1 MDKFDLYRDIA
12 SRTGGDVYVGVVGPV
27 RTGKSTLIKQVM
39 QKFVVDGIV
48 NQDERN
54 RAIDEIPQSADG
66 KTIMTTQPRFVPNE
80 AVKVSV
86 GDNITLNMRLIDCVG
101 YLVDGALG
109 AEEDGKE
116 RMVSTP
122 WAEEDMPF
130 SKAAE
135 IGTQKVIKEHSTI
148 ALAVTTDGSFGNI
161 PRQDYVKA
169 EERVISEL
177 KECRKPFAIVLN
189 VADENSESAQQLKD
203 ELQKKYDAPVVVK
216 NALEMNE
223 DDVSEIL
230 ETVLLEFGVKT
241 IDFNLPRW
249 VQALP
254 IDSDVVQELISGVK
268 DMAGDVERMKDYDKI
283 DAYFENANLWQT
295 PSSINLDAGKGKVT
309 VDMDVKRGVF
319 FDVASKECGVDV
331 SDEYDMLVNMK
342 SLCRSKDKIERLQ
355 SALEQVETLGYGVVA
370 PTMDEIELKE
380 PELLRQGGQYGVRLK
395 ANAPSLHI
403 MKVDVETEV
412 SPIVGSEEQ
421 SKDLVDGMMS
431 DFENDKQAIWNT
443 NIFGRS
449 LSSLVADGI
458 NNKLQTVPAE
468 AELKLKK
475 TLGRIVNEGKGGVI
489 CILL

>member
-39 QKFVVDGIV
+39 QQFVVDGIV
-48 NQDERN
+48 NPDEKN

-80 AVKVSV
+80 AVRVTV
-86 GDNITLNMRLIDCVG
+86 GDNVSLNMRLIDCVG

-122 WAEEDMPF
+122 WSEQDMPF

-161 PRQDYVKA
+161 PRGDFVHA
-169 EERVISEL
+169 EERVIREL
-177 KECRKPFAIVLN
+177 KECGKPFAIVLN
-189 VADENSESAQQLKD
+189 VADETADGALQLKE
-203 ELQKKYDAPVVVK
+203 ELQNKYDAPVVVK
-216 NALEMNE
+216 NALDMDE
-223 DDVSEIL
+223 DDISEIL

-241 IDFNLPRW
+241 IDFQLPRW

-254 IDSDVVQELISGVK
+254 IDSDVVQELIDGVRNMS
-268 DMAGDVERMKDYDKI
+268 DDVDKMKDYDKI
-283 DAYFENANLWQT
+283 DAYFESASLWQT
-295 PSSINLDAGKGKVT
+295 PSSINLDAGKGKVK

-331 SDEYDMLVNMK
+331 KDEYDMLVNMK
-342 SLCRSKDKIERLQ
+342 ELCHNKQKIEKL
-355 SALEQVETLGYGVVA
+355 SNALEQVDTLGYGIVA

-380 PELLRQGGQYGVRLK
+380 PEILRQGGQYGVRLK

-421 SKDLVDGMMS
+421 SKDLVEGMMS

-449 LSSLVADGI
+449 LSTLVADGI
-458 NNKLQTVPAE
+458 QNKLQSVPNDAE
-468 AELKLKK
+468 QKLRK

>member
-39 QKFVVDGIV
+39 QQFVVDGIV
-48 NQDERN
+48 NPDEKN

-80 AVKVSV
+80 AVRVTV
-86 GDNITLNMRLIDCVG
+86 GDNVSLNMRLIDCVG

-122 WAEEDMPF
+122 WSEQDMPF

-161 PRQDYVKA
+161 PRGDFVHA
-169 EERVISEL
+169 EERVIREL
-177 KECRKPFAIVLN
+177 KECGKPFAIVLN
-189 VADENSESAQQLKD
+189 VADETADGALQLKD
-203 ELQKKYDAPVVVK
+203 ELQNKYDAPVVVK
-216 NALEMNE
+216 NALDMDE
-223 DDVSEIL
+223 DDISEIL

-241 IDFNLPRW
+241 IDFQLPRW

-254 IDSDVVQELISGVK
+254 IDSDVVQELIDGVRNMS
-268 DMAGDVERMKDYDKI
+268 DDVDKMKDYDKI
-283 DAYFENANLWQT
+283 DAYFESASLWQT
-295 PSSINLDAGKGKVT
+295 PSSINLDAGKGKVK

-331 SDEYDMLVNMK
+331 TDEYDMLVNMK
-342 SLCRSKDKIERLQ
+342 ELCHNKQKIEKL
-355 SALEQVETLGYGVVA
+355 SNALEQVETLGYGIVA

-380 PELLRQGGQYGVRLK
+380 PEILRQGGQYGVRLK

-421 SKDLVDGMMS
+421 SKDLVEGMMS

-449 LSSLVADGI
+449 LSTLVADGI
-458 NNKLQTVPAE
+458 QNKLQSVPNDAE
-468 AELKLKK
+468 QKLRK

>member
-130 SKAAE
+130 SQAAE

-177 KECRKPFAIVLN
+177 KECGKPFAIVLN
-189 VADENSESAQQLKD
+189 VADENSESVQRLKD

-283 DAYFENANLWQT
+283 DTYFENANLWQT

>member
-130 SKAAE
+130 SQAAE

-189 VADENSESAQQLKD
+189 VADENSESAQRLKD

-283 DAYFENANLWQT
+283 DSYFENANLWQT
-295 PSSINLDAGKGKVT
+295 PSSISLDAGKGKVT